1 MYVIHIVKTMLL
13 VLMFIL
19 ALLALIMC
27 MYAYYRK
34 PVPGDYADDEEQ
46 EAGKND

>member
-1 MYVIHIVKTMLL
+1 MLVTLL
-13 VLMFIL
+13 VT

-34 PVPGDYADDEEQ
+34 PMPGDYAEDEEQ
-46 EAGKND
+46 EAGKNE

>member
-1 MYVIHIVKTMLL
+1 MLVMLL
-13 VLMFIL
+13 VT
-19 ALLALIMC
+19 ALLSLIMC

-34 PVPGDYADDEEQ
+34 PVPGDYADDEKQ